1 MNKKKRSPLY
11 LLNLYRVLCDNLG
24 STRAKW
30 SLRVVVVKN
39 DLITLSEALNMS
51 NQTALSS
58 HGPFIDFKALSLI
71 IGVTD
76 HGMEKALKNFD
87 Y

>member
-1 MNKKKRSPLY
+1 M
-11 LLNLYRVLCDNLG
+11 
-24 STRAKW
+24 
-30 SLRVVVVKN
+30 VVKK
-39 DLITLSEALNMS
+39 DLITLCEALNMS

>member
-1 MNKKKRSPLY
+1 M
-11 LLNLYRVLCDNLG
+11 
-24 STRAKW
+24 
-30 SLRVVVVKN
+30 VVKN

>member
-1 MNKKKRSPLY
+1 M
-11 LLNLYRVLCDNLG
+11 
-24 STRAKW
+24 
-30 SLRVVVVKN
+30 VVKN

-51 NQTALSS
+51 SQTAQSC
-58 HGPFIDFKALSLI
+58 HGPFIDLKPLSLI

-76 HGMEKALKNFD
+76 HGKEKALKKFD

>member
-1 MNKKKRSPLY
+1 M
-11 LLNLYRVLCDNLG
+11 
-24 STRAKW
+24 
-30 SLRVVVVKN
+30 VVKN

-58 HGPFIDFKALSLI
+58 QGPFMDLKPLSLV

-76 HGMEKALKNFD
+76 HGMEKALTNFD